1 MYKMKK
7 ERDKRRSVKKNIGF
21 YIALGIC
28 LTAVAGAAWS
38 TYGSVEDYIN
48 ITESQQEESEG
59 VEADREVSGE
69 KYESQDTAESSETES
84 SEESKKPVPEIS
96 KEEMSEITSSKP
108 VENGEVIK
116 GFSPEKLVRSETMQ
130 DWRTHRG
137 TDISAEQGKSVHAV
151 LSGKVTRSYTDPL
164 YGNVMEIESA
174 EKTVVVYCGL
184 TETSIAKVGEAVHA
198 GETIGYVGKIPS
210 EEKDP
215 SHIHL
220 EAKKNGKY
228 IDVTTLYSK

>member
-48 ITESQQEESEG
+48 ISESQQEESEG
-59 VEADREVSGE
+59 LEADREVSGE
-69 KYESQDTAESSETES
+69 KYESQEPEESSKAES
-84 SEESKKPVPEIS
+84 SEESKDPVPEIS
-96 KEEMSEITSSKP
+96 KEELPEITCSKP

-116 GFSPEKLVRSETMQ
+116 EFSPDKLVRSATTQ
-130 DWRTHRG
+130 DWRIHKG
-137 TDISAEQGKSVHAV
+137 TDISAEQGRSVHAI
-151 LSGKVTRSYTDPL
+151 LSGKVTRAYTDPL
-164 YGNVMEIESA
+164 CGNVMEIESA
-174 EKTVVVYCGL
+174 EKTVIIYCGL
-184 TETSIAKVGEAVHA
+184 TETSIARVGEAVHA

-228 IDVTTLYSK
+228 IDVTTLFKK